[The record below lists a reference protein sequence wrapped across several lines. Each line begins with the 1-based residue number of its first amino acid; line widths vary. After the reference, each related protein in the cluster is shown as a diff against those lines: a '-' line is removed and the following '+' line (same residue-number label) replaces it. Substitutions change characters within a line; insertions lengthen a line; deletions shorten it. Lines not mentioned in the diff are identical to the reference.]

1 MEFELLESPVADE
14 FVRIIGS
21 SLDSS
26 DKDAEEEGQSQE
38 ETRIQI
44 SHAHERAAS
53 YIADF
58 LATRQDIIRATPC
71 YEALRCFGRAFRFPA
86 AANYHRSFPTDT
98 IQEFWSHS
106 WHGSAPRKICTVMVR
121 KNGLAAISAGTLASL
136 LLVCLFVAG
145 YLPGYER
152 APYPYVFGI
161 WGMVGG
167 TLVAIVTLIGW
178 QCRTPVFVDVICIH
192 QSDPGL
198 KSEALLSLGAF
209 LQSSESLHVWWDEDV
224 CGQAGSLRAKG
235 SLKTPCLSL
244 QALRYSLGFRV
255 FKPSSI
261 VMQFRV

>member
-1 MEFELLESPVADE
+1 MQRRKARD
-14 FVRIIGS
+14 
-21 SLDSS
+21 
-26 DKDAEEEGQSQE
+26 QE

-71 YEALRCFGRAFRFPA
+71 YEALRCFGRRFA
-86 AANYHRSFPTDT
+86 SRQLQITTGAFPTDT
-98 IQEFWSHS
+98 IQEF
-106 WHGSAPRKICTVMVR
+106 GLTLGMEAPRGRFARSWCGKMA
-121 KNGLAAISAGTLASL
+121 LQPISAGTLASL
-136 LLVCLFVAG
+136 LLVCLFVLAIFPAMKG
-145 YLPGYER
+145 RLIPTCS
-152 APYPYVFGI
+152 I

-209 LQSSESLHVWWDEDV
+209 LQSSESLHVWWDETFVDRQGRYEQRV
-224 CGQAGSLRAKG
+224 PLRHH
-235 SLKTPCLSL
+235 
-244 QALRYSLGFRV
+244 V
-255 FKPSSI
+255 
-261 VMQFRV
+261 